1 MRKMNSLIQALLNG
15 TCHATVPT
23 ACSRSIWTVNRS
35 ADGAVLVAKL
45 ARRPMIWKDVFFR
58 RYWNEEPYVLGPR
71 RPYGPFCRCLRRQ
84 PRQPIRPIP
93 ETV

>member
-58 RYWNEEPYVLGPR
+58 RYWNEEPHVLDPR
-71 RPYGPFCRCLRRQ
+71 RPYGERYRDVESQTCDIWSRR
-84 PRQPIRPIP
+84 
-93 ETV
+93 